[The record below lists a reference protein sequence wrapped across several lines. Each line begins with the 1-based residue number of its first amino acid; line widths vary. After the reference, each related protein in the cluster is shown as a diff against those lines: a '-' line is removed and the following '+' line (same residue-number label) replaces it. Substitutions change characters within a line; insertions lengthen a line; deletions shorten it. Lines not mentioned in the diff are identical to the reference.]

1 MRSAGDIASLFYERR
16 QSAGVER
23 QRMRDVCAL
32 YEGAVAIDLTELSV
46 EERPAVINFARMGIN
61 QTAMRAAGVMPMVE
75 HFPVDHGKR
84 EAARKR
90 SDVRRKVTH
99 GWWGESKQNL
109 VLRQRARWMFAYASA
124 PVLIWPDMAKGCPV
138 WMPRSPLDTFAAPT
152 WGVGDYCP
160 ADVIFAQAR
169 TVGWVRKN
177 YPQHALHFHRSGND
191 DLVDVI
197 EYVDHEQYHRVL
209 CLGTRLRHGM
219 EFAASA
225 REWVAE
231 MSPGVTL
238 QQLPNRAGV
247 PWAVVPKLISL
258 ERSVGLYDGIAGMYQ
273 AQARLQALSLHARM
287 KGVFQEEWLVA
298 TQDGITPD
306 VIRKADALTGEVGI
320 VTGGRFERFVPDP
333 QYATDTGIDRLE
345 RAQRVE
351 AGIPGAWGG
360 EGMSNVRTGRG
371 VETILGAAT
380 DPLLQ
385 ETHELF
391 ATSLTEENRIA
402 IAIDRGYWG
411 SESKTFFVAFNGDK
425 GNVTY
430 TPADLWETDRHVVRY
445 PFPGGDVDS
454 INIATG
460 QAMGAGIMSRKTAA
474 TLNPLVENPEV
485 EFDQIVAE
493 RLQDA
498 FLTQVQTM
506 AATPGGG
513 WNPVD
518 LAQFIRLVKSDQ
530 MEMLE
535 AFDAV
540 QKAAQERQA
549 REAETL
555 AQTMPGVAEPG
566 GGVEQPGMF
575 QTQPDQQGLSQ
586 LLYSLRAPQ
595 MRAAAERV

>member
-1 MRSAGDIASLFYERR
+1 MRTAGEIAALFYERR
-16 QSAGVER
+16 NYAGVER

-32 YEGAVAIDLTELSV
+32 YEGAVAVDLSELST
-46 EERPAVINFARMGIN
+46 EDRPAVINFARMGIN

-75 HFPVDHGKR
+75 HFAVDYGKR
-84 EAARKR
+84 DAARKR
-90 SDVRRKVTH
+90 ADMRRKVTH
-99 GWWGESKQNL
+99 GWWGESRQNL
-109 VLRQRARWMFAYASA
+109 VLRQRARWLFAYASA
-124 PVLIWPDMAKGCPV
+124 PVLLWPDMKRGMPV
-138 WMPRSPLDTFAAPT
+138 WMPRSPLDTYAAPT
-152 WGVGDYCP
+152 WGVGDNVP
-160 ADVIFAQAR
+160 ADAIFAQVR
-169 TVGWVRKN
+169 TVAWVRAN
-177 YPQHALHFHRSGND
+177 YPQHAIHFHRAGAD
-191 DLVDVI
+191 DLVDVL
-197 EYVDHEQYHRVL
+197 EYVDAEQYHRVL
-209 CLGTRLRHGM
+209 CLGSRVRRGM
-219 EFAASA
+219 ELLSSA

-247 PWAVVPKLISL
+247 PWAVVPKLIGL

-298 TQDGITPD
+298 TNDMVTPD

-320 VTGGRFERFVPDP
+320 VTGGRFERVTPDP

-360 EGMSNVRTGRG
+360 EGMSNVRSGRG

-391 ATSLTEENRIA
+391 ATSLAEENRIA
-402 IAIDRGYWG
+402 IAMDKGYWG
-411 SESKTFFVAFNGDK
+411 DESKTFFVAFNGDK
-425 GNVTY
+425 CNVTY
-430 TPADLWETDRHVVRY
+430 RPTELWETDRHTVRY

-474 TLNPLVENPEV
+474 TLNPLVENPEQ
-485 EFDQIVAE
+485 EFDQIIAE

-506 AATPGGG
+506 AATPGSG

-518 LAQFIRLVKSDQ
+518 LARFAELVRSDQ
-530 MEMLE
+530 MEMFE
-535 AFDAV
+535 AFAKV
-540 QKAAQERQA
+540 QAEAQERQA
-549 REAETL
+549 REAESM

-566 GGVEQPGMF
+566 TGVEQPGMF
-575 QTQPDQQGLSQ
+575 QTAPDQQGLSQ
-586 LLYSLRAPQ
+586 LLFSLRAPQ